1 MGATRLTD
9 RSVAALKLTEEHRLE
24 LWDAELKGLY
34 LRVSKYSKVWGF
46 RYRRPDGSQP
56 RVRLGRYVPP
66 DQALG
71 NSSALTVS
79 GARAKARRLQT
90 EVDAG
95 RDPATEIQA
104 IKAEAKAQPLRTFAD
119 MAEGYFQA
127 TESGEYRPSKK
138 RKRAPTI
145 LAERN
150 LYKKHLRQI
159 APLRIEAVTKDVVR
173 KRLREILHEGKG
185 VTSNRARS
193 LIGQIFAWGITED
206 RVIKNPAQQLD
217 DLAEEIPR
225 TRVFNDAE
233 LRSLWIALEDTTGYR
248 RPLPNG
254 RDEALM
260 VSRPIRI
267 AIQLAALLL
276 QRRAEIAEMRVAEL
290 DFTERTWTI
299 PAERTKAGRTTVV
312 PLGEFSMFL
321 IEEALALRP
330 IPAEDQP
337 PSPFVFVGRG
347 EIPGAIH
354 PSAISHAMRD
364 IRAAIGIPDITVH
377 DLRRSG
383 ATRLA
388 RARVSPFI
396 LSKLLNH
403 ANELGGGSS
412 ITMSVYVQHDYLD
425 EKREAIE
432 CLERVIL
439 ATVRPATELPTA
451 PPPALP
457 APSRLLFHDPV

>member
-1 MGATRLTD
+1 
-9 RSVAALKLTEEHRLE
+9 
-24 LWDAELKGLY
+24 
-34 LRVSKYSKVWGF
+34 
-46 RYRRPDGSQP
+46 
-56 RVRLGRYVPP
+56 
-66 DQALG
+66 
-71 NSSALTVS
+71 
-79 GARAKARRLQT
+79 
-90 EVDAG
+90 
-95 RDPATEIQA
+95 
-104 IKAEAKAQPLRTFAD
+104 

-225 TRVFNDAE
+225 TRVLNDAE

-299 PAERTKAGRTTVV
+299 PAERTKAARTTVV
-312 PLGEFSMFL
+312 PLGKFSMFL

-330 IPAEDQP
+330 TPAEAQP

-364 IRAAIGIPDITVH
+364 IRAAIDIPDITVH

-457 APSRLLFHDPV
+457 APSRLLFHDPL